1 MHYLIS
7 YSVINIC
14 NCILRAGNL
23 SVLAEQVYKMEKEL
37 MCGLADVC
45 LLRPKQC
52 MFSES
57 GLDLQMIVCLIQ
69 LSLDNS
75 LLTALSAG
83 KLLLDDGGRRLTVS
97 AA

>member
-1 MHYLIS
+1 
-7 YSVINIC
+7 
-14 NCILRAGNL
+14 
-23 SVLAEQVYKMEKEL
+23 MEKEL
-37 MCGLADVC
+37 MCGLADVF

-57 GLDLQMIVCLIQ
+57 GLDLQMIVCLMQ
-69 LSLDNS
+69 LLLDNS

>member
-1 MHYLIS
+1 
-7 YSVINIC
+7 
-14 NCILRAGNL
+14 
-23 SVLAEQVYKMEKEL
+23 MEKEL
-37 MCGLADVC
+37 MCGLADVF
-45 LLRPKQC
+45 LVKPKQC

-57 GLDLQMIVCLIQ
+57 GLDLQKIVCLIQLSLFFFRRIQ

>member
-1 MHYLIS
+1 M
-7 YSVINIC
+7 V
-14 NCILRAGNL
+14 
-23 SVLAEQVYKMEKEL
+23 
-37 MCGLADVC
+37 
-45 LLRPKQC
+45 
-52 MFSES
+52 
-57 GLDLQMIVCLIQ
+57 DLQMIVCLIQ

>member
-1 MHYLIS
+1 
-7 YSVINIC
+7 
-14 NCILRAGNL
+14 
-23 SVLAEQVYKMEKEL
+23 MEKEL
-37 MCGLADVC
+37 MCGLADVF

-57 GLDLQMIVCLIQ
+57 GLDLQKIVCLIQ

-75 LLTALSAG
+75 QLTALSAG
-83 KLLLDDGGRRLTVS
+83 KLLLDDGGRRRLTVS

>member
-1 MHYLIS
+1 MLVKAKTMHVS
-7 YSVINIC
+7 
-14 NCILRAGNL
+14 RKWAG
-23 SVLAEQVYKMEKEL
+23 
-37 MCGLADVC
+37 
-45 LLRPKQC
+45 
-52 MFSES
+52 
-57 GLDLQMIVCLIQ
+57 GLDLQKIVCLIQ

>member
-1 MHYLIS
+1 MLVKAKTMH
-7 YSVINIC
+7 VF
-14 NCILRAGNL
+14 RKWDG
-23 SVLAEQVYKMEKEL
+23 
-37 MCGLADVC
+37 
-45 LLRPKQC
+45 
-52 MFSES
+52 
-57 GLDLQMIVCLIQ
+57 GLDLQKIVCLIQ

>member
-1 MHYLIS
+1 MLVKAKTMH
-7 YSVINIC
+7 VF
-14 NCILRAGNL
+14 RKWAG
-23 SVLAEQVYKMEKEL
+23 
-37 MCGLADVC
+37 
-45 LLRPKQC
+45 
-52 MFSES
+52 
-57 GLDLQMIVCLIQ
+57 GLDLQKIVCLIQ